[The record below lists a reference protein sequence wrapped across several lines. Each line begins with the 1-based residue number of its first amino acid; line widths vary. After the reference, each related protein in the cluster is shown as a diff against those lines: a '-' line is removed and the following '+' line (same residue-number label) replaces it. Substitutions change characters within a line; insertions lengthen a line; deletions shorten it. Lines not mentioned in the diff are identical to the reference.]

1 MQCPFCKEEI
11 QDGAIK
17 CKHCQT
23 MLNGSSNSNPL
34 LNQLFPFTKWL
45 LIGIFALSI
54 LAFFFTNVSITV
66 PIIGKMN
73 YSMYDVVKKIGVSN
87 QQQSNISDET
97 KEKKPNLPDM
107 LKKFGEP
114 DEGDSK
120 NKGGSIAL
128 IFFTLSIFGLA
139 LHYLFTIIWG
149 VCTFVIHKTFRLL
162 NITWLALAVQFPIV
176 FAIGGQIII
185 SDLKSEVANKG
196 GADNPFAQL
205 GAAIMDSFSIDPG
218 IIMWILMIVAII
230 GLAVQFIYKG
240 KIVES
245 GVKEDEEIKEQTP
258 MQKKK
263 LITIGAIAGAVILI
277 AFALK
282 IFGLIPGGDSGL
294 NTNRVSH
301 KSKVLSK
308 SIVVVEDMALS
319 GRIKKESANIYIM
332 IANGAS
338 YLLSTNFNSPQRKAI
353 DASVKSGVE
362 ATVIGYLSRIKY
374 GPDTNQFVVTP
385 AGHKVFEVKNVLSAK
400 NSGITKGVFKT
411 LQCGDACYLVFEDSK
426 GTEETYFAS
435 GGMSNF
441 EEMATNTS
449 LKGKKIKVY
458 WEQVKKDRVAVLVVF
473 LGWFN
478 FAD

>member
-17 CKHCQT
+17 CKHCQS
-23 MLNGSSNSNPL
+23 MLNGSSNANSL
-34 LNQLFPFTKWL
+34 LGQLFPFTKWL

-114 DEGDSK
+114 EEGNSK

-128 IFFTLSIFGLA
+128 IFFTLAIFGLA
-139 LHYLFTIIWG
+139 LHYLFTIAWG
-149 VCTFVIHKTFRLL
+149 VCTFVLHKTFRLL
-162 NITWLALAVQFPIV
+162 NIAWLALAVQFPII
-176 FAIGGQIII
+176 FAIGGQIIV
-185 SDLKSEVANKG
+185 SDMKSEMANKG
-196 GADNPFAQL
+196 GADNTFAQL

-230 GLAVQFIYKG
+230 GLSVQFIYKG

-245 GVKEDEEIKEQTP
+245 GVKEAEGTKGQNSI
-258 MQKKK
+258 QKKK
-263 LITIGAIAGAVILI
+263 WITIVAIAGAVILI

-282 IFGLIPGGDSGL
+282 IFGLIPGFDNGI
-294 NTNRVSH
+294 NANRVSN
-301 KSKVLSK
+301 KSKVSK
-308 SIVVVEDMALS
+308 SVVFAEDMPLS
-319 GRIKKESANIYIM
+319 GRIKKESANIYVM

-353 DASVKSGVE
+353 EASVNSGAE
-362 ATVIGYLSRIKY
+362 ATVIGYLDRVLY
-374 GPDTNQFVVTP
+374 GPNKDQDLVTP
-385 AGHKVFEVKNVLSAK
+385 AGHKVFKVKNVLSAR

-435 GGMSNF
+435 GEMSNF
-441 EEMATNTS
+441 EEMATNTN
-449 LKGKKIKVY
+449 LKGKKIKIY
-458 WEQVKKDRVAVLVVF
+458 WEQVKNDRVAVLVVF

-478 FAD
+478 FSD

>member
-1 MQCPFCKEEI
+1 
-11 QDGAIK
+11 
-17 CKHCQT
+17 
-23 MLNGSSNSNPL
+23 
-34 LNQLFPFTKWL
+34 
-45 LIGIFALSI
+45 
-54 LAFFFTNVSITV
+54 
-66 PIIGKMN
+66 
-73 YSMYDVVKKIGVSN
+73 
-87 QQQSNISDET
+87 
-97 KEKKPNLPDM
+97 
-107 LKKFGEP
+107 
-114 DEGDSK
+114 
-120 NKGGSIAL
+120 
-128 IFFTLSIFGLA
+128 
-139 LHYLFTIIWG
+139 
-149 VCTFVIHKTFRLL
+149 
-162 NITWLALAVQFPIV
+162 
-176 FAIGGQIII
+176 
-185 SDLKSEVANKG
+185 
-196 GADNPFAQL
+196 
-205 GAAIMDSFSIDPG
+205 MDSFSIDPG

-353 DASVKSGVE
+353 EASVNSGAE
-362 ATVIGYLSRIKY
+362 ATVIGYLDRVLY
-374 GPDTNQFVVTP
+374 GPNKDQDLVTP
-385 AGHKVFEVKNVLSAK
+385 AGHKVFKVKNVLSAR